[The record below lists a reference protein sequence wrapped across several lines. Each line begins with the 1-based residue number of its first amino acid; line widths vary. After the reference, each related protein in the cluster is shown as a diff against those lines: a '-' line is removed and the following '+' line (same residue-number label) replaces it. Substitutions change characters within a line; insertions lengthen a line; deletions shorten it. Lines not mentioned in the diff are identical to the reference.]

1 MIIIKNKFVHLGQ
14 YNLNTT
20 IMKNFLMLAV
30 AMLLSWS
37 IAFAATQ
44 SPFFQKGKYYG
55 KQVIVYALNGQ
66 AEDIEHLCEDI
77 EAYMDNNIETEDQLV
92 SFIDGIKAGLRQ
104 GCQDAGLDKETT
116 EVIVKS
122 FEESLL
128 AALE

>member
-1 MIIIKNKFVHLGQ
+1 
-14 YNLNTT
+14 
-20 IMKNFLMLAV
+20 MKNLLMLAV

-37 IAFAATQ
+37 VAFAATQ

-55 KQVIVYALNGQ
+55 KQMFTSIFIGQ
-66 AEDIEHLCEDI
+66 AEDIDHLVEDI

-92 SFIDGIKAGLRQ
+92 SFLDGIKAGLRQ
-104 GCQDAGLDKETT
+104 GCQDADLDKETT
-116 EVIVKS
+116 EAIVKS

>member
-1 MIIIKNKFVHLGQ
+1 M
-14 YNLNTT
+14 
-20 IMKNFLMLAV
+20 MLAV

-44 SPFFQKGKYYG
+44 SPIFQKGKYYG
-55 KQVIVYALNGQ
+55 KQVMTYALNGQ
-66 AEDIEHLCEDI
+66 TEDIEHLDEDV
-77 EAYMDNNIETEDQLV
+77 EAYIVNNIETEDQLV

-116 EVIVKS
+116 EAIVKS